1 MKQDELARPTHLF
14 TVRVWLAK
22 LDHGHTEWRG
32 KVQHVLSGEGR
43 AFRDWPALVAFLVA
57 KLQEIK
63 DDEETV

>member
-1 MKQDELARPTHLF
+1 MKQDELTHATHLF
-14 TVRVWLAK
+14 TVRVWLEK
-22 LDHGHTEWRG
+22 LDHDRTEWRG

-43 AFRDWPALVAFLVA
+43 AFRDWPTLVAFFVA

>member
-1 MKQDELARPTHLF
+1 MNQDELTRPTHLF
-14 TVRVWLAK
+14 TVRVWLET
-22 LDHGHTEWRG
+22 LDDDHSEWRG

-43 AFRDWPALVAFLVA
+43 AFRDWPALVAFFVA

>member
-1 MKQDELARPTHLF
+1 MKQDELTHSTHLF
-14 TVRVWLAK
+14 TVRVWLEK
-22 LDHGHTEWRG
+22 LDNDRTECRG